1 MLLRAGIDEA
11 GRGPVLGPLV
21 AAMVVLERDAEERL
35 AELGV
40 TDSKLLS
47 PARRE
52 RLAVSI
58 RESAVQVEIVVAEP
72 SRIDEAMLDPASNLN
87 RLEAQMTGELLARL
101 PEGPCVV
108 AVDLP
113 SRNEPAYRA
122 DVLRACVLPE
132 HVTLLLEHK
141 ADLNHVACAAA
152 SIVAKIERDRRIRE
166 IEDAV
171 GVPVGSGY
179 PSDPVTRAF
188 LASHGRSHKSLFRTR
203 WGSYTA
209 LYADEAQTSLSERF

>member
-21 AAMVVLERDAEERL
+21 AAVVVLDAE
-35 AELGV
+35 AESDLRDCGV

-47 PARRE
+47 PKRRE
-52 RLAVSI
+52 ALAVLI
-58 RESAVQVEIVVAEP
+58 RERAIRAELAIADP
-72 SRIDEAMLDPASNLN
+72 ARIDAAMADPASNLN
-87 RLEAQMTGELLARL
+87 RLEAELTAELLTKL
-101 PEGPCVV
+101 PGGSCVV
-108 AVDLP
+108 AIDLP
-113 SRNEPAYRA
+113 SRNEAAYRA
-122 DVLRACVLPE
+122 DILRGLTLPAE
-132 HVTLLLEHK
+132 VTLLLEHK

-152 SIVAKIERDRRIRE
+152 SILAKVERDRRVRA
-166 IEDAV
+166 IEAEV

-188 LASHGRSHKSLFRTR
+188 LASHGRSHRALFRTR

-209 LYADEAQTSLSERF
+209 RYPVEAQTSLSERF